1 MQRFSYPA
9 IRLSMVET
17 KSPTDSKMPRS
28 RKDGRKSL
36 LVYLD
41 AGLIKDLK
49 RAALDDDRNV
59 YDIVEEISRQWLE
72 RRAKR
77 GRK

>member
-1 MQRFSYPA
+1 M
-9 IRLSMVET
+9 
-17 KSPTDSKMPRS
+17 DSKMPRS

>member
-1 MQRFSYPA
+1 M
-9 IRLSMVET
+9 
-17 KSPTDSKMPRS
+17 DSKVPRS

-49 RAALDDDRNV
+49 RGALDDDRNV
-59 YDIVEEISRQWLE
+59 YGLVEEISWQWLE

>member
-1 MQRFSYPA
+1 
-9 IRLSMVET
+9 MVET
-17 KSPTDSKMPRS
+17 KSPKDSKMPRS

-72 RRAKR
+72 RRAKK

>member
-1 MQRFSYPA
+1 
-9 IRLSMVET
+9 
-17 KSPTDSKMPRS
+17 MPRS

>member
-9 IRLSMVET
+9 IQILMFKT
-17 KSPTDSKMPRS
+17 KSSKVLKPPRS

-59 YDIVEEISRQWLE
+59 YDIVEEISGQWLA
-72 RRAKR
+72 RRAKK
-77 GRK
+77 GRE

>member
-1 MQRFSYPA
+1 
-9 IRLSMVET
+9 MVEN

-72 RRAKR
+72 RRATR
-77 GRK
+77 ARK